1 MNSTKA
7 KLTLLIGAILSVLTI
22 IFKENIG
29 SVAFYILIVLA
40 IIMLIATCIM
50 EKVSGDK

>member
-1 MNSTKA
+1 MNSIKA
-7 KLTLLIGAILSVLTI
+7 KLILLLGAILSVLTI

-40 IIMLIATCIM
+40 IIILIAACIM
-50 EKVSGDK
+50 EKVNRDK